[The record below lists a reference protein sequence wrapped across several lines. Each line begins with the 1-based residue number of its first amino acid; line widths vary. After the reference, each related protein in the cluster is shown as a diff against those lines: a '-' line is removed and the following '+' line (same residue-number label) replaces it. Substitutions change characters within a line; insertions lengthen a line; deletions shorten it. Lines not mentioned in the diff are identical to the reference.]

1 MFSFCVNLGI
11 GVPGLGGFGGLSLFP
26 CGWEQVLGLG
36 MKNSIH
42 VEGGSTPTPKSSLYF
57 WAYSTVDL
65 TLVNNCGIFEL

>member
-26 CGWEQVLGLG
+26 CGWEQDLGLG

-42 VEGGSTPTPKSSLYF
+42 VEGGISTPAPGSVLLLGV
-57 WAYSTVDL
+57 AL
-65 TLVNNCGIFEL
+65 TLVNNCGVFEL